1 MKPMHLH
8 YKLIL
13 SFLMFLLLICIS
25 LPVLSQDGKSHSSV
39 KTKDFSDSEQSPLKK
54 THIELENAFDSYKKG
69 DSDATK
75 KHLEMASKWLNKAS
89 QNSRSDKAKE
99 ESSKLAAEI
108 DSFRTRIKMESQQHE
123 NSLARFWHQATSI
136 IKRETDQ
143 LIHSYVKLSIAEKTL
158 NHLLDAKMHLFRA
171 KHDLLVSHD
180 NDDAEDELNKVLT
193 YLDEAVE
200 VAEPVKQSEIINIS
214 KDIQQLRDQV
224 SIKKGSWENDSVV
237 IALDK
242 ALENLN
248 KAKKNASPTINL
260 RIELLKADFNAL
272 RADIEKNNI
281 RNDYEAAMAKLN
293 KIIVNL

>member
-39 KTKDFSDSEQSPLKK
+39 KTKDFSDSEPSSLKK

-200 VAEPVKQSEIINIS
+200 VAEPVKQSQIINFS
-214 KDIQQLRDQV
+214 KDIQRIKVQV